1 MQELNRILNKIL
13 KIDIRELNENI
24 SMQDCEIW
32 DSLKHMELI
41 ISIEENLNIELSM
54 DDVMN
59 MTNIGTIKKIVN
71 EKLE

>member
-1 MQELNRILNKIL
+1 MQELNRILNKVL
-13 KIDIRELNENI
+13 KIDIRELNENL

-71 EKLE
+71 EKLK

>member
-1 MQELNRILNKIL
+1 MQELNRILNKVL
-13 KIDIRELNENI
+13 KIDIRELNENL

-59 MTNIGTIKKIVN
+59 MTDIKTIKKIVN
-71 EKLE
+71 EKLK

>member
-13 KIDIRELNENI
+13 KIDIRELNENL

-59 MTNIGTIKKIVN
+59 MTDIGTIKKIVN
-71 EKLE
+71 EKLK

>member
-1 MQELNRILNKIL
+1 MQELNRILNKVL

-59 MTNIGTIKKIVN
+59 MTDIKTIKKIVN

>member
-1 MQELNRILNKIL
+1 MQELNRILNKVL
-13 KIDIRELNENI
+13 KIDIRELNENL

-59 MTNIGTIKKIVN
+59 MTDIGTIKKIVN
-71 EKLE
+71 EKLK

>member
-1 MQELNRILNKIL
+1 MQELNRILNKVL
-13 KIDIRELNENI
+13 KIEIRELNENL

-71 EKLE
+71 EKLK

>member
-59 MTNIGTIKKIVN
+59 MTDIGTIKKIVN
-71 EKLE
+71 EKLK

>member
-1 MQELNRILNKIL
+1 MQELNRILNKVL

-59 MTNIGTIKKIVN
+59 MTDIGTIKKIVN
-71 EKLE
+71 EKLK

>member
-1 MQELNRILNKIL
+1 MQELNRIINKVL

-59 MTNIGTIKKIVN
+59 MTDIKTIKKIVN

>member
-13 KIDIRELNENI
+13 KIDIRELNENL

-71 EKLE
+71 EKLK

>member
-71 EKLE
+71 EKLK